1 MADADCFVMGETWEI
16 FLGMLD
22 ESELDHLFEEEI
34 DNMRWR

>member
-1 MADADCFVMGETWEI
+1 MADADRFVRGETREI

-22 ESELDHLFEEEI
+22 ESELDYLFEEEI